1 MTTKVLAYALAAAA
15 LAAATPA
22 LSANLIVNGGF
33 EDPPIPD
40 GTFAALGGGGA
51 IPGWEIL
58 GVDTALVSNSYGE
71 SNITFQAHSGQAFM
85 DLSGVGN
92 SGPTSGIAQDV
103 ATVIGQIYT
112 LQFWVG
118 NADGSGNANYLLPS
132 TVNLSIDGGGLLSFT
147 NSATTPA
154 LNNWRRFA
162 TTFTATGTT
171 TNIAFLNG
179 TDLADAQTGLDDVSL
194 VEGIAAV
201 PEPSSW
207 ALMIAGFALTGA
219 MLRRGCRAIVA
230 A

>member
-1 MTTKVLAYALAAAA
+1 MTTKILVPALAAVV

-33 EDPPIPD
+33 EDPPIPA
-40 GTFAALGGGGA
+40 GIFAALGGGGA
-51 IPGWEIL
+51 IPGWDVL
-58 GVDTALVSNSYGE
+58 GVEAALVSDSYAE
-71 SNITFQAHSGQAFM
+71 TNITFQAHSGQASV

-92 SGPTSGIAQDV
+92 TGPTSGLAQDV

-118 NADGSGNANYLLPS
+118 NADGSGNGNYLLPS

-147 NSATTPA
+147 NSATTPG

-162 TTFTATGTT
+162 TTFTATEATT
-171 TNIAFLNG
+171 TIAFLNG
-179 TDLADAQTGLDDVSL
+179 TDLGDAQAGLDSVSL
-194 VEGIAAV
+194 VEGIVAV

-207 ALMIAGFALTGA
+207 ALMIAGFGLSGA
-219 MLRRGCRAIVA
+219 MFRRRRRAIVA